1 MNVQTITIKE
11 YLTHRGIP
19 FREANGECITHC
31 LFSDCDQ
38 DSRSNEAHLYF
49 SSETGQYNCKKCGA
63 QGNMITLAKH
73 LGDTVQ
79 DIVIDQRKPAT
90 KASENLRK
98 FRPASVEEF
107 HQALPARVR
116 AYLNARGLTDS
127 LISDYKLG
135 WGEFYG
141 KWWITIPIKDK
152 EGKYSFF
159 KLRQDPEDS
168 SNADKYKFYPPG
180 SNATIFGWDM
190 LEGNKD
196 RIVICEGEFDSM
208 LLNAHGI
215 PTITSTAGAMTF
227 KEEWIEQLKNLK
239 KIYLCF
245 DKDDAGEK
253 GMQRLVPLLEKAL
266 PQAAIFKITL
276 PERMTDGKDITDYFT
291 KYGGTPDEL
300 MHQCVTQVAGR
311 QSIDTTKFKLLNSE
325 EILEILGLTIKKDEE
340 NKLVSF
346 LCELSAYTENAQF
359 NISFNAPSST
369 GKSYIPTEVARLFPT
384 DDVIEI
390 GYCSPTAFFHDV
402 GQLNKERGGYEIDLS
417 RKILIFLDQPHT
429 MLLERL
435 RPLLSHDKK
444 EMHLKI
450 TDKSQKGGLK
460 TKNVFIKGFPA
471 VVFCSAGLQIDEQEG
486 TRFMLL
492 SPETNQEKI
501 REAIHEK
508 IRKESD
514 NNAYSSWLNAHPGR
528 LLLKERIEAIREE
541 KIEEVRIADPHYI
554 EQVFLENKLILKP
567 RHQRD
572 IGRLISLIKAFALV
586 NLWFRERE
594 GAVIIANGDDIRSA
608 IKIWEKISQ
617 SQEYNLPPYIY
628 NFYRE
633 VIVAAYQE
641 KNDGLGMGEVVNKQ
655 GISRQDIFK
664 KHSQVYGRIL
674 EDFRLRQQILPM
686 LETAGLITQEQ
697 DPNNRRR
704 VLVFPTT
711 ELSSG
716 SNNIVSEAGEDV
728 VN

>member
-1 MNVQTITIKE
+1 MNVPTITIKE
-11 YLTHRGIP
+11 YLTRRGIS
-19 FREANGECITHC
+19 FREANGECITRC
-31 LFSDCDQ
+31 LFNDCDQ
-38 DSRSNEAHLYF
+38 DSRPNEAHLYF
-49 SSETGQYNCKKCGA
+49 SSETGQYDCKKCGA
-63 QGNMITLAKH
+63 QGNIITLAKH
-73 LGDTVQ
+73 LGDTIQ
-79 DIVIDQRKPAT
+79 DIAINPRKPVT
-90 KASENLRK
+90 KTSENLRK
-98 FRPASVEEF
+98 FRPASVEEL
-107 HQALPARVR
+107 HQALPDRIR
-116 AYLNARGLTDS
+116 GYLNARGLTDAV
-127 LISDYKLG
+127 ISDYKLG
-135 WGEFYG
+135 WGQFYG
-141 KWWITIPIKDK
+141 KWWITIPIRDK
-152 EGKYSFF
+152 EGRYSFF
-159 KLRQDPEDS
+159 KLRQDPEDTS
-168 SNADKYKFYPPG
+168 SPDKYKFYPSG

-196 RIVICEGEFDSM
+196 SIVICEGEFDCM
-208 LLNAHGI
+208 LLNAQGV
-215 PTITSTAGAMTF
+215 PAITSTAGAMTF
-227 KEEWIEQLKNLK
+227 KEEWIEKLKNLK

-253 GMQRLVPLLEKAL
+253 GVQRLAPLLEKIL
-266 PQAAIFKITL
+266 PKAAIFKINL
-276 PERMTDGKDITDYFT
+276 PERMIGGKDVTDYFT
-291 KYGGTPDEL
+291 KYNGTPDEL
-300 MHQCVTQVAGR
+300 IYKCSQEIAGK
-311 QSIDTTKFKLLNSE
+311 QPIDTSKFKPLSSE

-384 DDVIEI
+384 EDVIEI

-514 NNAYSSWLNAHPGR
+514 NNAYSSWLNVHPGR

-541 KIEEVRIADPHYI
+541 KIEEVRIADPSYI
-554 EQVFLENKLILKP
+554 EQVFLETKLILKP

-594 GAVIIANGDDIRSA
+594 GTVIIANGDDIRSA

-641 KNDGLGMGEVVNKQ
+641 KNNGFGMGDVVNKQ

-664 KHSQVYGRIL
+664 KHAQVYGRIL

-697 DPNNRRR
+697 DPENRRR

-716 SNNIVSEAGEDV
+716 SNNIVSEAGE
-728 VN
+728 

>member
-1 MNVQTITIKE
+1 VELPLVQ
-11 YLTHRGIP
+11 LRLGI
-19 FREANGECITHC
+19 FLH
-31 LFSDCDQ
+31 F
-38 DSRSNEAHLYF
+38 
-49 SSETGQYNCKKCGA
+49 
-63 QGNMITLAKH
+63 
-73 LGDTVQ
+73 
-79 DIVIDQRKPAT
+79 
-90 KASENLRK
+90 
-98 FRPASVEEF
+98 
-107 HQALPARVR
+107 
-116 AYLNARGLTDS
+116 
-127 LISDYKLG
+127 
-135 WGEFYG
+135 G
-141 KWWITIPIKDK
+141 KWWVTIPIKDK

-159 KLRQDPEDS
+159 KLRQNPEDS
-168 SNADKYKFYPPG
+168 SNPDKYKFYPPG

-196 RIVICEGEFDSM
+196 SIVICEGEFDSM
-208 LLNAHGI
+208 LLNTRGI
-215 PTITSTAGAMTF
+215 PAITSTAGAMTF

-253 GMQRLVPLLEKAL
+253 GMQRLAPLLERAL

-276 PERMTDGKDITDYFT
+276 PERMTEGKDVTDYFT
-291 KYGGTPDEL
+291 KYNGTPDEL
-300 MHQCVTQVAGR
+300 MYQCATQVAGR
-311 QSIDTTKFKLLNSE
+311 QPIDTTKFKPLSSE

-402 GQLNKERGGYEIDLS
+402 GQINKERGGYEIDLS

-514 NNAYSSWLNAHPGR
+514 NNAYSSWLKVHPGR

-541 KIEEVRIADPHYI
+541 KIEEVRIADPRYI